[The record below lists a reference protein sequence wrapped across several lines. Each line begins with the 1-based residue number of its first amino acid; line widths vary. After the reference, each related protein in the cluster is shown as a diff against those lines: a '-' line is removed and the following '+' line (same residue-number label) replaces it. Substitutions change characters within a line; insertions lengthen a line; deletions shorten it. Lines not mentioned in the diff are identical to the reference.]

1 MQLYIRSAPRFK
13 IPHLCNLWYLGIFVA
28 QVAMHCPRKVK
39 HFALEKCV
47 YIFADNWGV
56 ALEELNS
63 PKSVPKWKQSAT
75 EAARNAG
82 NIPSQSQ
89 LINVVVHGIFGCRK
103 LLTNIMPVYPAHLAM
118 SIFWELL
125 PQCIFAAGDKGQ
137 HYRYLLPNCQLGKY
151 QSSLR
156 YRAEVARY
164 LVCPRDIF
172 WSSPSAE
179 EFKQNNTVLNSN
191 LLVLTWSASA

>member
-1 MQLYIRSAPRFK
+1 MARPWGEAAPSLQLYSHHHQAPEPWICTSFHLFSLHMYLFFYHSLDCVDRCRVFVFSLIMFMQLYIRSAPRFK

-103 LLTNIMPVYPAHLAM
+103 LLTNIMPVYPAPFGNVNILRASSAMHLRCRRQRPT
-118 SIFWELL
+118 L
-125 PQCIFAAGDKGQ
+125 
-137 HYRYLLPNCQLGKY
+137 
-151 QSSLR
+151 
-156 YRAEVARY
+156 
-164 LVCPRDIF
+164 
-172 WSSPSAE
+172 
-179 EFKQNNTVLNSN
+179 
-191 LLVLTWSASA
+191 